1 MNKRTKEILMEQ
13 ISSRHN
19 QKEQTLLRKTLRNN
33 ATAPEAILW
42 LRLKGKQVEG
52 LKFRRQFGVGPYVL
66 DFYCPELRLAMELDG
81 EVHNH
86 YEAEEY
92 DKMRTKFLNNNRIT
106 VLRYKNEVVYQNIE
120 AIVEDI
126 KAIKKERMGDGSDL
140 P

>member
-1 MNKRTKEILMEQ
+1 MEQ

-52 LKFRRQFGVGPYVL
+52 LKFRRQYGVGPYVL
-66 DFYCPELRLAMELDG
+66 DFYCPELRLGMELDG
-81 EVHNH
+81 EVHNT

-92 DKMRTKFLNNNRIT
+92 DKMRTKFLNDNRIT

-120 AIVEDI
+120 AIVEVI
-126 KAIKKERMGDGSDL
+126 KAIRKERMG
-140 P
+140 

>member
-1 MNKRTKEILMEQ
+1 MEQ

-52 LKFRRQFGVGPYVL
+52 LKFRRQYGVGPYVL
-66 DFYCPELRLAMELDG
+66 DFYCPELRLGMELDG
-81 EVHNH
+81 EVHNT

-92 DKMRTKFLNNNRIT
+92 DKMRTKFLNDNRIT

-120 AIVEDI
+120 AIVEVI
-126 KAIKKERMGDGSDL
+126 KAIRKERTG
-140 P
+140 